1 MASAFK
7 LRNLIKKENV
17 KLKCCDLFICP
28 TPCFWMN
35 LCARVIPSSPVPVP
49 PRVHLLYTKA
59 YLPSSDASLKS
70 HLFCSRALERDEIS
84 KACESQRK

>member
-17 KLKCCDLFICP
+17 KQMLWPFYLPHSLFLDEFMCSCYP
-28 TPCFWMN
+28 KF
-35 LCARVIPSSPVPVP
+35 PSSSP

-70 HLFCSRALERDEIS
+70 HLFCSRALERDQIA